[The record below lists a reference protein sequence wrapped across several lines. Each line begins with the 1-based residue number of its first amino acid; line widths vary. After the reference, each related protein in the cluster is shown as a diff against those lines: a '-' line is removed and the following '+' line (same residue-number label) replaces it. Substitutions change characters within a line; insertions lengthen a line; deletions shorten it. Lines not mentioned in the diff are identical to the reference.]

1 MFITSLILVLVGLL
15 GFGWQRT
22 WRSARSV
29 RAVRWTR
36 RSLMK
41 LASAEGLDMRK
52 SEVLVI
58 VHCRVDVTELST
70 NKQYTLSRV
79 IEDLVVLCAKTA
91 VFRGFEGSQ
100 ND

>member
-1 MFITSLILVLVGLL
+1 M
-15 GFGWQRT
+15 
-22 WRSARSV
+22 
-29 RAVRWTR
+29 

-41 LASAEGLDMRK
+41 LASAEGLDVRK

-58 VHCRVDVTELST
+58 VHCSVEVTELST

-79 IEDLVVLCAKTA
+79 IEDLVVLCVKTA
-91 VFRGFEGSQ
+91 IFRGFEGSQ